1 MRILLPVICLVSL
14 LLCSSML
21 SAADI
26 SSNAG
31 TSAFPFL
38 KIDVGARA
46 VSMGSAFT
54 GLADDEMALYYN
66 PAGIARF
73 EEKRFIAEY
82 HSYFAGLNNGVIGVI
97 LPNRKYV
104 LGFHINYLSYGT
116 FTQTDL
122 AGNITG
128 EFGGSDML
136 FAGTFA
142 INANEEFSLGGTAK
156 FIYEKISSYSATG
169 AAFDLGARFHSARD
183 RYNAGIMLQNVGVQ
197 LSALGSG
204 DKAKLPLSV
213 RLGGSVRPY
222 EIPAIISADLIV
234 PIDNKPVIALGTDV
248 YQFKPLFIRM
258 GWNSFGSNYRAE
270 GSSDH
275 WAGFSIGA
283 GFEYHKYEI
292 SYAFSPAADLGESHR
307 ITLSG
312 GF

>member
-1 MRILLPVICLVSL
+1 MRTTVPVICFAAIL
-14 LLCSSML
+14 LLSVISFG
-21 SAADI
+21 ADI

-73 EEKRFIAEY
+73 DEKRFIAEY
-82 HSYFAGLNNGVIGVI
+82 HSYFAGLNSGVVGVI
-97 LPNRKYV
+97 LPSRKYV

-128 EFGGSDML
+128 DFGGSDML
-136 FAGTFA
+136 FAGTGAFN
-142 INANEEFSLGGTAK
+142 INDEFSLGGTAK
-156 FIYEKISSYSATG
+156 LIYEKISSYSASG
-169 AAFDLGARFHSARD
+169 VAFDLGAKYHSARD
-183 RYNAGIMLQNVGVQ
+183 RYNAGIMLQNIGVQ
-197 LSALGSG
+197 LSSLGSG
-204 DKAKLPLSV
+204 DKAKLPLSL

-222 EIPAIISADLIV
+222 EIPAILSADVIV

-248 YQFKPLFIRM
+248 YQFKPLYIRM
-258 GWNSFGSNYRAE
+258 GWNSFGSNYRAQ
-270 GSSDH
+270 GSNDN

-307 ITLSG
+307 ITLTG